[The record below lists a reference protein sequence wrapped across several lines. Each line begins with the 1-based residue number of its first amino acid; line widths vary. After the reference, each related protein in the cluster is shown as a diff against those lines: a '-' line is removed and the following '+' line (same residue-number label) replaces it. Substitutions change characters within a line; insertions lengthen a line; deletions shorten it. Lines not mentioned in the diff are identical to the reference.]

1 MGLEKFENVLKLKKL
16 KLFLI
21 RRKIGYNYFVSI
33 LMRLKED
40 YMLER
45 YVDFRLWFEMMFI
58 FLISVIYNVI
68 G

>member
-21 RRKIGYNYFVSI
+21 RRKIGYNYFVSF

-58 FLISVIYNVI
+58 FLINVIYNVI